1 MWHSIMTELCEQVN
15 IKDQQII
22 SPPHPQN
29 PAVLQE
35 PCNKYSGMFTLNLE
49 LHKN

>member
-22 SPPHPQN
+22 SPPPQN

-35 PCNKYSGMFTLNLE
+35 PCIKYSGMFPLNLE